1 MRARTRTQRLFQNT
15 PVRTQRSRIEQL
27 QSSTPNAMNWL
38 SISTIVDEEGVNNWV
53 RAVGFFSPT
62 TLLISVTPDVTFSS
76 DGTLTVISSV
86 DQNFSNVKRSDYVQ
100 VSAIG
105 TSVTPFLVDPGDYV
119 VFAAFCSVPAG
130 PMTVTVTNKP
140 TGATLDTFQ
149 VQIEV

>member
-1 MRARTRTQRLFQNT
+1 
-15 PVRTQRSRIEQL
+15 
-27 QSSTPNAMNWL
+27 MNWQ

-62 TLLISVTPDVTFSS
+62 TFLISVTADVTFSTE
-76 DGTLTVISSV
+76 GTLTVISSV
-86 DQNFSNVKRSDYVQ
+86 NQDFANVKASATVQ
-100 VSAIG
+100 VAAIG

-149 VQIEV
+149 VQIET